1 MIKDILIG
9 NDSNFCAWWNF
20 NLHFAQLVLHCLC
33 FFIWRRKYDT
43 ARYLLL
49 KECFLSCRLSG
60 AQLDQSGAGLDYHVT
75 SDDSFGRLHCRAVN
89 GVGKQSQPCVFEVM
103 PKGTHT
109 SCSIAYRCHPK
120 YVSTHF
126 KEQTCE
132 SGEIVLLYMTVWQTQ
147 FCFKCHRDPAK
158 NSCISFSLCREWMQP
173 AELELFLFMHLLLWR
188 HIGWNNQCLL
198 NIFIKFLFF

>member
-1 MIKDILIG
+1 MI
-9 NDSNFCAWWNF
+9 
-20 NLHFAQLVLHCLC
+20 QLG
-33 FFIWRRKYDT
+33 
-43 ARYLLL
+43 RYLLL

-109 SCSIAYRCHPK
+109 SCSRLSLSSE
-120 YVSTHF
+120 VRTHF

-132 SGEIVLLYMTVWQTQ
+132 SGQIVLLYMTVWQTQ
-147 FCFKCHRDPAK
+147 FCFMCHRDPVK
-158 NSCISFSLCREWMQP
+158 NSRISFSLCRE
-173 AELELFLFMHLLLWR
+173 
-188 HIGWNNQCLL
+188 
-198 NIFIKFLFF
+198 